1 MTNIASGNHEFIN
14 SLISNNIE
22 RFNNAKFI
30 TFFKTFTGALGLL
43 ISKAQAG
50 AYVVIAQDG
59 SSSIPKPNLK
69 FPSSK
74 SNCTSLNKWHIISVT
89 WSNKG
94 ENLSNCWSNGEKL
107 MTFTTGHIKGS
118 DYCYVGD
125 LGIMSGLKKH
135 T

>member
-1 MTNIASGNHEFIN
+1 MTNIALGDQEIVN
-14 SLISNNIE
+14 SLIGNN
-22 RFNNAKFI
+22 NGKLNSKFI
-30 TFFKTFTGALGLL
+30 LKTFGGLGPL

-50 AYVVIAQDG
+50 AYLAIANQG
-59 SSSIPKPNLK
+59 SSSIKPDLK

-74 SNCTSLNKWHIISVT
+74 SNCTDLNKWHVIFVT

-107 MTFTTGHIKGS
+107 ITFTRGNIKGS
-118 DYCYVGD
+118 HYCYVGD
-125 LGIMSGLKKH
+125 LGSMSDLKKKH